1 MQTLLHINCSP
12 RRETS
17 VTRIMSA
24 TFVETWL
31 GQHPNGKVIERDLAL
46 NPPSHY
52 SAGML
57 VPSNKPRK
65 EYSDADQ
72 AAMNESDGL
81 IGELIEATHIVAGIP
96 MYNFLVPST
105 FKAWIDQIVIAP
117 KAFAYDPSNFDGS
130 LVGPTG
136 FQGLLTGKKMAVLTS
151 RGCDYRLPQNQ
162 RFDHL
167 EAYLRVV
174 FEYIGITDMHFINA
188 QAMVFSPPGVADA
201 ALVDYQQEIVELVKK
216 VFGGRSSLGSLKL

>member
-1 MQTLLHINCSP
+1 MI
-12 RRETS
+12 
-17 VTRIMSA
+17 
-24 TFVETWL
+24 
-31 GQHPNGKVIERDLAL
+31 
-46 NPPSHY
+46 
-52 SAGML
+52 
-57 VPSNKPRK
+57 VPSDKARD
-65 EYSDADQ
+65 EYTEADT
-72 AAMNESDGL
+72 AAMAESDRL
-81 IGELIEATHIVAGIP
+81 IDELIEATHIVAGIP

-117 KAFAYDPSNFDGS
+117 KAFAFEPSNFDGS

-167 EAYLRVV
+167 ESYLRVV
-174 FEYIGITDMHFINA
+174 FEYIGITDMHFVNA

-201 ALVDYQQEIVELVKK
+201 TLATHQKEIVALAQG
-216 VFGGRSSLGSLKL
+216 VFSS